1 MELGQ
6 LIDELDSNIL
16 VEKINKI
23 NMKLVEVIEE
33 KIKEISK
40 KKLTAIEVIPFKYTE
55 ANYYGVLMRLA
66 WCEYNKLK
74 KHSKKFEKWKNYD
87 DADLEIKVERIK
99 LYREALDLYD
109 SDSVVSPEYIAQ
121 VSTNL
126 GNLYNEMGRIVESI
140 EVLSETVSK
149 TKSFPMALGNYAIK
163 HHSLATYSIDEST
176 NKYLLNLALEKLS
189 EMLKDIKDTDLIVPE
204 QIEVFERWKE
214 RIIYI
219 LDKEFE
225 GIDTAEVSMDVDK
238 PYKNWR
244 AKNQLSLNYINIVQA
259 VGNIDNL
266 HIPNMGIGYFSED
279 EGNMTYYSWF
289 NTIKQEFNM
298 ARYNIYLTED
308 LSCEIHES
316 QYHNVLINTLDYPAI
331 GYKTE
336 LLKTALKSAYSIL
349 DKIGL
354 FCSHFFKVGTKAG
367 SVSFDKWFEKVEKQ
381 VAVGSPFEALYWLSK
396 DLDFKTGFFKDI
408 RRLRNVIEHRYVRV
422 LDYYEVP
429 LSEELDDMNKYEYII
444 EYKDL
449 YESTIKTLK
458 LVRSAIFY
466 MVNGFNI
473 QYKTAVRKNSPEKIF
488 IPLRLDIYED
498 EWKN

>member
-6 LIDELDSNIL
+6 LIDELDSNVLI
-16 VEKINKI
+16 EKINKANI
-23 NMKLVEVIEE
+23 ELVEIIEE
-33 KIKEISK
+33 KIEEISK
-40 KKLTAIEVIPFKYTE
+40 EELTTIEMIPFKYTE
-55 ANYYGVLMRLA
+55 ANYYGILMRLA
-66 WCEYNKLK
+66 WQEYDKLK
-74 KHSKKFEKWKNYD
+74 KYSDKLKKWNNYD

-109 SDSVVSPEYIAQ
+109 PDSEVSPDYIAQ

-140 EVLSETVSK
+140 EVLSETVSN
-149 TKSFPMALGNYAIK
+149 TNGFPMALGNYAIK
-163 HHSLATYSIDEST
+163 HHSLATYSINERT
-176 NKYLLNLALEKLS
+176 NKYLLNLALKKLKD
-189 EMLKDIKDTDLIVPE
+189 MLKDVKDTDLIVPE
-204 QIEVFERWKE
+204 QIEIFEKWKKK
-214 RIIYI
+214 IVYI
-219 LDKEFE
+219 LEKEFKE
-225 GIDTAEVSMDVDK
+225 IDAAEIAIDVDM
-238 PYKNWR
+238 PYKNWC
-244 AKNQLSLNYINIVQA
+244 AQNQLSLNYINVVQT

-266 HIPNMGIGYFSED
+266 HIPNMGIGYFSND
-279 EGNMTYYSWF
+279 DRNMTYYSWF

-298 ARYNIYLTED
+298 ARYNIYLTEG
-308 LSCEIHES
+308 LSYEIHES

-336 LLKTALKSAYSIL
+336 SLKTALKSAYSIL

-354 FCSHFFKVGTKAG
+354 FCSHFFQVDAKAG
-367 SVSFDKWFEKVEKQ
+367 SIDFNKWYKKVEKQ
-381 VAVGSPFEALYWLSK
+381 VAIKSPFNALYWLSK

-429 LSEELDDMNKYEYII
+429 LSEELDDTDKYEYII
-444 EYKDL
+444 GYEDL
-449 YESTIKTLK
+449 YESTMKTLK

-466 MVNGFNI
+466 MVNGFNT
-473 QYKTAVRKNSPEKIF
+473 QYKITFHENSPEKIF